1 MTHIQKLSEATKFWM
16 DSGRRIAVSAHKV
29 FVYERGDGPNILMIH
44 GFPTSCYDWRETI
57 DLLKDSFR
65 CIAFDFLGFGLSD
78 KPEAYS
84 YSLFQQ
90 TDMIEDIAKHLDI
103 EEAHVISHDMG
114 TSAHTELLARRQEG
128 RLGFK
133 ILSSTFLNGSMIKD
147 MATLT
152 DFQRMLEDPQQL
164 EKAIQT
170 CAEMVEL
177 YIPGLKDLMKKPD
190 AISDIDAVV
199 MKEIL
204 TYQNGNL
211 RIPNVY
217 AYVRERYLHK
227 ERWLGS
233 LRSTQIP
240 VQFIWATGD
249 PVANHDMGKALAAMV
264 PQARYTEV
272 EGIGH
277 FIPIEAPGIVATV
290 FQAFIKSEF
299 NQLPGD

>member
-1 MTHIQKLSEATKFWM
+1 MTYSPPFSEATQRWM
-16 DSGRRIAVSAHKV
+16 DSGRRIAVDAHKV
-29 FVYERGDGPNILMIH
+29 FVYENGEGPNVLMIH
-44 GFPTSCYDWRETI
+44 GFPTSCYDWREII
-57 DLLKDSFR
+57 DILKEGFR

-78 KPEAYS
+78 KPEAFS

-90 TDMIEDIAKHLDI
+90 TDMIEGLAEHLNI

-114 TSAHTELLARRQEG
+114 TSAHTELLARQQEG
-128 RLGFK
+128 RLRFK

-164 EKAIQT
+164 EKAIQFCT
-170 CAEMVEL
+170 NMSQL
-177 YIPGLKDLMKKPD
+177 YLPSLKKLMKKPN
-190 AISDIDAVV
+190 AISNTDAVV

-204 TYQNGNL
+204 SYQQGNL

-227 ERWLGS
+227 ERWLGT
-233 LRSTQIP
+233 LRSAQTP
-240 VQFIWATGD
+240 VQFVWATGD
-249 PVANHDMGKALAAMV
+249 PVANRDMGKALAAMV

-277 FIPIEAPGIVATV
+277 FIPIEAPETVAAAFRSFV
-290 FQAFIKSEF
+290 EQAAIEK
-299 NQLPGD
+299 

>member
-1 MTHIQKLSEATKFWM
+1 MTYSPAFSEATQRWM
-16 DSGRRIAVSAHKV
+16 DSGRRIAVDAHKV
-29 FVYERGDGPNILMIH
+29 FVYESGEGPNVLMIH
-44 GFPTSCYDWRETI
+44 GFPTSCYDWREII
-57 DLLKDSFR
+57 DILKEGFR

-78 KPEAYS
+78 KPEAFS

-90 TDMIEDIAKHLDI
+90 TDMIEGLAERLNI

-114 TSAHTELLARRQEG
+114 PSAHTELLARQQEG
-128 RLGFK
+128 RLRFK
-133 ILSSTFLNGSMIKD
+133 ILSSTFLNGSMIKN

-164 EKAIQT
+164 EKAIQFCT
-170 CAEMVEL
+170 NMSQL
-177 YIPGLKDLMKKPD
+177 YLPSLKKLMKKPN
-190 AISDIDAVV
+190 AISNTDAVV

-204 TYQNGNL
+204 SYQQGNL

-227 ERWLGS
+227 ERWLGT
-233 LRSTQIP
+233 LRSAQTP
-240 VQFIWATGD
+240 VQFVWATGD
-249 PVANHDMGKALAAMV
+249 PVANRDMGKALAAMV

-277 FIPIEAPGIVATV
+277 FIPIEAPETVAAAFRSFV
-290 FQAFIKSEF
+290 EQAAIEK
-299 NQLPGD
+299 

>member
-1 MTHIQKLSEATKFWM
+1 MTYTPTFSEATQRWM
-16 DSGRRIAVSAHKV
+16 DSGRRIAVGAHKV
-29 FVYERGDGPNILMIH
+29 FVFESGEGPNVLMIH
-44 GFPTSCYDWRETI
+44 GFPTSCYDWREII
-57 DLLKDSFR
+57 DILKEGFR

-78 KPEAYS
+78 KPEAFS

-90 TDMIEDIAKHLDI
+90 TDMIEGLAEHLNI

-114 TSAHTELLARRQEG
+114 TSAHTELLARQQEG

-133 ILSSTFLNGSMIKD
+133 ILSSTFLNGSMIKN

-164 EKAIQT
+164 EKAIQFCT
-170 CAEMVEL
+170 NMSQL
-177 YIPGLKDLMKKPD
+177 YVPSLKKLMKKPN
-190 AISDIDAVV
+190 AISNTDAVV
-199 MKEIL
+199 MQEIL
-204 TYQNGNL
+204 SYQQGNL

-227 ERWLGS
+227 ERWLGT
-233 LRSTQIP
+233 LRSAQTP
-240 VQFIWATGD
+240 VQFVWATGD
-249 PVANHDMGKALAAMV
+249 PVANRDMGKALAAMV

-277 FIPIEAPGIVATV
+277 FIPIEAPETVAA
-290 FQAFIKSEF
+290 AFRSFVEPAAIEK
-299 NQLPGD
+299 

>member
-1 MTHIQKLSEATKFWM
+1 MTYSPAFSEATQRWM
-16 DSGRRIAVSAHKV
+16 DSGRRIAVDAHKV
-29 FVYERGDGPNILMIH
+29 FVYESGEGPNVLMIH
-44 GFPTSCYDWRETI
+44 GFPTSCYDWREII
-57 DLLKDSFR
+57 DILKEGFR

-78 KPEAYS
+78 KPEAFS

-90 TDMIEDIAKHLDI
+90 TDMIEGLAERLNI

-114 TSAHTELLARRQEG
+114 TSAHTELLARQQEG
-128 RLGFK
+128 RLRFK
-133 ILSSTFLNGSMIKD
+133 ILSSTFLNGSMIKN

-164 EKAIQT
+164 EKAIQFCT
-170 CAEMVEL
+170 NMSQL
-177 YIPGLKDLMKKPD
+177 YLPSLKKLMKKPN
-190 AISDIDAVV
+190 AISNTDAVV

-204 TYQNGNL
+204 SYQQGNL

-227 ERWLGS
+227 ERWLGT
-233 LRSTQIP
+233 LRSAQTP
-240 VQFIWATGD
+240 VQFVWATGD
-249 PVANHDMGKALAAMV
+249 PVANRDMGKALAAMV

-277 FIPIEAPGIVATV
+277 FIPIEAPETVAAAFRSFV
-290 FQAFIKSEF
+290 EQAAIEK
-299 NQLPGD
+299 